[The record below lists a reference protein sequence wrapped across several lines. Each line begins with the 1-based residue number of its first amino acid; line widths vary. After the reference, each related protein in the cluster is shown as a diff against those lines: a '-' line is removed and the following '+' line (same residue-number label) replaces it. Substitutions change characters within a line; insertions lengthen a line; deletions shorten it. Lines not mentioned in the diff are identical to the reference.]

1 MKQYLICFEF
11 RGDIPDDIYVKFYT
25 YIKKISSKCMHVLQ
39 DAYII
44 NTDVSKEDMQ
54 AELLKLAL
62 CDEMK
67 QADAKLFYFIIEI
80 QDKRDGVTGFV
91 FNSFWEFFK

>member
-11 RGDIPDDIYVKFYT
+11 RGDIPNDMYVKFYT
-25 YIKKISSKCMHVLQ
+25 YIKKISSKSMHVFNGT
-39 DAYII
+39 YII
-44 NTDVSKEDMQ
+44 DTDVPKEDIQ

-80 QDKRDGVTGFV
+80 SDRRDDVTGFT